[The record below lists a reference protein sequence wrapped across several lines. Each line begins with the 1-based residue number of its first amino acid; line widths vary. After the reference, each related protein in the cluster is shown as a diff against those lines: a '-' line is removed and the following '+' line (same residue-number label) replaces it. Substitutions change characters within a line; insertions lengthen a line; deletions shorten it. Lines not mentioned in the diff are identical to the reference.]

1 MLLFVDYEMFHIF
14 LQVLILIQ
22 FDKPIRMNNIS
33 YRVDEM
39 GNIVVQGVDS
49 RKRVFTYNVWL
60 PLAKE
65 KGRET
70 SNEKD
75 PRVMF
80 EGEEKRL
87 MPWWHLHTWVFMQGK
102 LSSAHYTIR
111 DCCANTQQ
119 FSQSK

>member
-1 MLLFVDYEMFHIF
+1 MRTISAVLMLKRYKIC
-14 LQVLILIQ
+14 I
-22 FDKPIRMNNIS
+22 
-33 YRVDEM
+33 
-39 GNIVVQGVDS
+39 NIVVQGVDL
-49 RKRVFTYNVWL
+49 RKRVFTYNTA
-60 PLAKE
+60 LAKE